1 MVGADRVA
9 VWAEPRLETVVA
21 ALGALAAGV
30 ALRRFVSGRP
40 GRLARVPSRLA
51 QGWPARGLNGEAAM
65 RNRDS
70 GRSSATYCHQDDATH
85 ETADSEDGEHDAGP
99 LKHGMALGIKD
110 LATTEQRVLEG
121 RLVLRGRGQ
130 ADTADEDADH
140 PGDEDEHAEATVF
153 RWRKIEAPARR
164 SVSRHPE
171 RAGYPTR
178 RSTTADRVG

>member
-1 MVGADRVA
+1 
-9 VWAEPRLETVVA
+9 
-21 ALGALAAGV
+21 
-30 ALRRFVSGRP
+30 
-40 GRLARVPSRLA
+40 
-51 QGWPARGLNGEAAM
+51 M

-70 GRSSATYCHQDDATH
+70 GRSSATYCHQDDAPD
-85 ETADSEDGEHDAGP
+85 ETADSEDEEHDAGP
-99 LKHGMALGIKD
+99 LERGVALGIKD

-164 SVSRHPE
+164 SVNRHPE
-171 RAGYPTR
+171 RAGRTPASAPVLPGECGLECAEGRPATALTRRRSECRTARRSARPSAPDCRRWGMRDAPRPRYPTR